1 MEPNLNNISD
11 ARYGD
16 VNIANFVPSYIRNQ
30 SREGQASPQDVLLAI
45 NRLMGMAPARTA
57 MVGETPIRP
66 LIPSEQA
73 GKEASFIFDSSG
85 ANRGMPRDQQMAL
98 VQALMQKLGIF

>member
-11 ARYGD
+11 ARYGG
-16 VNIANFVPSYIRNQ
+16 VNIANFVPTYIRNQ
-30 SREGQASPQDVLLAI
+30 AREGQATPQDTLLAI

-73 GKEASFIFDSSG
+73 GKEAAFIYEASG
-85 ANRGMPRDQQMAL
+85 ASQGMPQEQQMAL